1 MDALVMHG
9 IETLLN
15 GRIKNMP
22 HKKFAKTLNES
33 SYLSFYLTYMWHL
46 TDTLSKYILQDNF
59 YMYVTSLSE
68 VNMGMLLDCG

>member
-1 MDALVMHG
+1 MHG

-33 SYLSFYLTYMWHL
+33 SYLSFYLTYM
-46 TDTLSKYILQDNF
+46 
-59 YMYVTSLSE
+59 
-68 VNMGMLLDCG
+68 